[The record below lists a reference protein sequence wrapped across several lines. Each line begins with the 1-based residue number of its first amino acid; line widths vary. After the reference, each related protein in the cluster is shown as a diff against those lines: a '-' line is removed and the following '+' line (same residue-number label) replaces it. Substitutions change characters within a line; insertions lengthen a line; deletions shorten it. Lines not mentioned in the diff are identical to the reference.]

1 MDCSLEGIKLPM
13 IKNWQNLNSYKFLN
27 AWSNCEFGDLVSTT
41 TEMTSTTTDMTST
54 TTEMTSSSTEKPQ
67 GTYSNY
73 LIIKLHMGTEKPHG

>member
-1 MDCSLEGIKLPM
+1 
-13 IKNWQNLNSYKFLN
+13 
-27 AWSNCEFGDLVSTT
+27 
-41 TEMTSTTTDMTST
+41 MTSTTTDMTST